1 MFDNIMYPKG
11 IFLISSSI
19 IVLIWLLYFCL
30 SLKKILL
37 LKGKDNK
44 KIINMQ
50 WRIFFTLFIH
60 QDYSYGF

>member
-44 KIINMQ
+44 K
-50 WRIFFTLFIH
+50 
-60 QDYSYGF
+60 